1 MGCSPPG
8 SSVHGIFQ
16 ARIPKWVAISSPRG
30 MFPTK
35 DQTCVSYSLLH
46 WQAGSLP
53 LTPPGNP
60 RYFNSD
66 LLKQC
71 ISYKGASQVALVVKS
86 PSASAG
92 EVQDMGLI
100 PGWRRSPGGGHDDQ
114 LQYSCLEKP
123 MDRGAR

>member
-16 ARIPKWVAISSPRG
+16 ARIPKWVAISSSRG
-30 MFPTK
+30 MFLTQ
-35 DQTCVSYSLLH
+35 DQTCVSYSLLR
-46 WQAGSLP
+46 WQVGSLP

-71 ISYKGASQVALVVKS
+71 ISYKGASQVALVVKNPF
-86 PSASAG
+86 PSAI
-92 EVQDMGLI
+92 EVQDVGLI
-100 PGWRRSPGGGHDDQ
+100 PG
-114 LQYSCLEKP
+114 
-123 MDRGAR
+123 